1 MMKEPVLL
9 LVSVF
14 SALELVLSETDVVG
28 DEVVRRQPVT
38 GVDSAIHQLRHLT
51 VIFNSREGI
60 VGHQILLGDH
70 RAESQMHVALEGR
83 DAGKDAGEI
92 LALFFDVFFRP

>member
-9 LVSVF
+9 LVSV
-14 SALELVLSETDVVG
+14 SVTLELVLSETDVVG

-38 GVDSAIHQLRHLT
+38 GVDSAIHQLRHLM
-51 VIFNSREGI
+51 VIFNTGKGI
-60 VGHQILLGDH
+60 VGHQVLLGDH

-83 DAGKDAGEI
+83 DAGKDAGKV
-92 LALFFDVFFRP
+92 LALLFDVFFRP

>member
-9 LVSVF
+9 LVSV
-14 SALELVLSETDVVG
+14 SVTLELVLSETDVVG
-28 DEVVRRQPVT
+28 DEVVGSQPVASINPA
-38 GVDSAIHQLRHLT
+38 VQEPRHLT

-60 VGHQILLGDH
+60 VGHQVLLGDH

-83 DAGKDAGEI
+83 DAGKDAGKV
-92 LALFFDVFFRP
+92 LALLFDVFFRP

>member
-1 MMKEPVLL
+1 MVKETILL

-28 DEVVRRQPVT
+28 DEVVGSQPVASIN
-38 GVDSAIHQLRHLT
+38 SAVQEPRHLT

-60 VGHQILLGDH
+60 VGHQVLLRYH
-70 RAESQMHVALEGR
+70 RTECKMHVAFERG
-83 DAGKDAGEI
+83 DAGKDAGKV
-92 LALFFDVFFRP
+92 LAPLFDVFFRP

>member
-9 LVSVF
+9 LVSV
-14 SALELVLSETDVVG
+14 SVTLELVLSETDVVG

-83 DAGKDAGEI
+83 DAGKDAGKV
-92 LALFFDVFFRP
+92 LALLFDVFFRP